1 MPLSR
6 LENFLINTDGNILY
20 VNPSDLDATDSFDNK
35 GNSLT
40 RPFKT
45 IQRALIEA
53 ARFAYQVGD
62 NNDRFDR
69 TTILLYPGTHLIDNR
84 QGLQVGLTSGA
95 VKYYDQNNVDRTS
108 VTNLTLTATS
118 ELDIENGGNI
128 LYKFNSID
136 GGVIV
141 PKGTSIVGLDLRKTK
156 VKPLYVPDPEDVTV
170 DRAALFRIT
179 GGCYFWQFSM
189 FDADR
194 EVFFN
199 KSYSSKKN
207 PSYSHHKLTCFEY
220 ADGVNKRLAPTS
232 EQEYTDLQMYYFK
245 LMNAYGTNTGNRNI
259 TDFPTADDF
268 QPNTAEFKI
277 VGDLSAN
284 DFNVTELRAD
294 NAASPKEAI
303 VTVDAAHNL
312 SRDDAFRIVGVGGST
327 LYEGSFR
334 VSGINSARQ
343 FTYILPSDP
352 NQDNITIQNTEKVVI
367 EADNVNGASP
377 YIFNCS
383 LRSVFGMCG
392 MHADGAK
399 ATGFKSMVVAQFTG
413 IGLQKDP
420 NAFLIYDA
428 PSGTYKNNATSTANP
443 RPLYLNQDAV
453 YSPAY
458 ESFHVKASNDS
469 VIQAVSVFAIG
480 YANHFVAEDGA
491 DQSITNSNS
500 NFGAKSLIAKGFR
513 KQSFNRDDT
522 GFITHIVPP
531 KDLQEDTIDVNWRG
545 LDPVK
550 TAGVGVTA
558 NLYLLGE
565 TDQGNPPSNVTDGY
579 KVGANFNEEL
589 YLDVVTDPNTGI
601 TSTFSAPILMQ
612 VPSGDGPR
620 GRKVFEVERVEGA
633 NTGITPAS
641 DTIKFTADHNFFNG
655 ESVRVFSDNGRLPD
669 GIEDGVRYFAVTNA
683 ASDSSLSSMGADEIK
698 LASTLNNAIASNVV
712 PIGILNNNGGVIT
725 VESRVTDKIPGDAG
739 HPIQYDTT
747 NNQWFITSSEVLASN
762 DLFDNFV
769 GFTTVIDANNA
780 ATYIRRTPENRDV
793 DSRVY
798 KLRYVVPKEFQNAKA
813 PTKNFVLQ
821 ESKTVNEDVFI
832 PTLTTE
838 LTNSVK
844 TNRNP
849 RIIANVQ
856 RSGATITI
864 TSQQDHKINV
874 GDRVNLKN
882 IVSVGNSLGK
892 NDISYNGYFNV
903 ETVPTATTFTLTNV
917 NVGAGDTFTNNTA
930 TLRDTGG
937 DVSKLPAF
945 ERNEYKTTYTI
956 QDVETIQ
963 EYKDAI
969 QDGIYY
975 LTVLRSDISPIQ
987 DDGSTN
993 PFSAREF
1000 KQNYQGLY
1008 PVIDRDNLVVDPA
1021 HTTTAASNALLGK
1034 VVVDNPQNSISKE
1047 AVLEFVKDTGIFVG
1061 KVVNAGVTTGTANDE
1076 VDYFFDKPHGLFSLI
1091 SLSQQTDGSGYG
1103 SNGDKLYNVKLS
1115 NGKTGMFGVDATANA
1130 TVGAGGSIT
1139 SLTIVNGG
1147 SNYRSGV
1154 GMTVTLD
1161 GGTATDLAS
1170 FLINGTTGES
1180 NENTIQFIGIGSV
1193 GNRKTSGFNGV
1204 YRFGSPSSS
1213 GSNANI
1219 PANCIRISNGN
1230 PAPGIHTTSN
1240 GITILGGKTASVQSA
1255 VGVAGTTIPG
1265 IVTVNVYGSD
1275 QHGLS
1280 VGNRFRFIV
1289 LSSDAA
1295 TISAYSKDFIV
1306 RTVNSPQQFT
1316 IKVDPGITPAAGT
1329 SLIILPYAVGAQ
1341 GQDTSLQTEKVGGT
1355 LNSFTGKYLSD
1366 VKTAIDNVQT
1376 VIRVDDD
1383 APTTGFTRLIIN
1395 AGDYIQI
1402 NDEIMRVRK
1411 KSDFL
1416 GGYIELTVMRG
1427 VMGTTTQTHVVGSVV
1442 RSIKII
1448 PAEVRRFSSIRASGH
1463 TFEYVGYGPGNY
1475 STALPQRIGRTL
1487 TNEEEMLAV
1496 YCEKKGGVTFFSG
1509 MNDRGEFFT
1518 LDGRQRPTER
1528 FISEATDSDFIGTFD
1543 DLYVRNTISVGGG
1556 PNRNFPSEFR
1566 GPVNFT
1572 NKITNTDS
1580 DDGITAIKLQLKGNS
1595 NSKPSFQVGTDANPS
1610 LIVKKD
1616 TQNVGIKTANPQFEL
1631 DVNGTIRAE
1640 GGYRNFKLTD
1650 LPDKTL
1656 EPTYER
1662 NRILKVND
1670 AATGYELVDINV
1682 LPLFRLTSYGVSND
1696 AVVHVGTGSTVNTN
1710 QMQIAGISTT
1720 TFSVGQKVKIF
1731 GAGLKSA
1738 PVTVASPG
1746 SATITKQGTASDTKK
1761 YRYWVAQFN
1770 LRTGDV
1776 SAPTAADGGGNFT
1789 NGLSNGN
1796 LDDFNDLD
1804 HNVINVA
1811 KTSSDF
1817 GILIYRQVSTIS
1829 PAVAADINKAK
1840 LIAILGPK
1848 ETGTAGSLFNYE
1860 DFGVYDQTAWNKN
1873 TTSNEYDSDQ
1883 IHFPLTA
1890 PNGKRRGW
1898 NIDEIVSVGTSSIVV
1913 NTEYEFNDAVG
1924 FSSNRVLKV
1933 VHDNT
1938 YAFKV
1943 AIDDIVAKG
1952 GSYLE
1957 LPSGTFLTEK
1967 IDVPTNFTITGV
1979 GKNSILKQQFFANDA
1994 TDGAGNSLS
2003 NDSIFVGI
2011 GTTNATDITLSDFTI
2026 DGNSANQYR
2035 FEDAIDS
2042 ALIETDCMVD
2052 MSGVTNGLFKSI
2064 ELRNSIMNG
2073 MSVKS
2078 GSRISIENSTFVDG
2092 SITDRFQ
2099 YKPLRAS
2106 GTSSL
2111 RINDCLF
2118 ENYPGAVDVSSS
2130 TVVATG
2136 GNIIRNCGRG
2146 LLTFATG
2153 KITTTDNIILG
2164 PADEFIPTPDI
2175 YDSDFNGVNITVQT
2189 GMTFEGPVLQY
2200 IEDGS
2205 PKDISANQVSITAGI
2220 GTIVGAASTL
2230 IPERM
2235 GTKFMDFDPI
2245 TESENAEFSREN
2257 GYIQLKLNTSK
2268 TTQLADL
2275 TTFGFNNNDQ
2285 LAYTIVG
2292 VEYPDVTLG
2301 LSTSMGIKE
2310 GVWFKNGSAFIGAGA
2325 TEYRVT
2331 LKDNNQFVGI
2341 TTGDI
2346 VKLIDHSVSPS
2357 LSAKELTVQQKEIV
2371 GGDRKVRL
2379 VGFTTTSGAN
2389 GGENA
2394 DGSQNGYISI
2404 RKQFVIAK
2412 GRVGV
2417 I

>member
-69 TTILLYPGTHLIDNR
+69 TTILLYPGIHLLDNR
-84 QGLQVGLTSGA
+84 QGLQVGLISGA
-95 VKYYDQNNVDRTS
+95 VKYFDQNNADKTS
-108 VTNLTLTATS
+108 VTDLTLNANS
-118 ELDIENGGNI
+118 VLDIENGGNI

-199 KSYSSKKN
+199 KSYSTKKS
-207 PSYSHHKLTCFEY
+207 PAFSHHKLTCFEY
-220 ADGVNKRLAPTS
+220 ADGVNSRLAPNS

-268 QPNTAEFKI
+268 QPNSAEFKI

-294 NAASPKEAI
+294 NPAAPKEAT
-303 VTVDAAHNL
+303 VTTDVAHKL
-312 SRDDAFRIVGVGGST
+312 SRDDAFRIVGVGGSA
-327 LYEGSFR
+327 LYEGSYR
-334 VSGINSARQ
+334 VAGINSERQ

-352 NQDNITIQNTEKVVI
+352 NQDSINIQNTEKIVI

-383 LRSVFGMCG
+383 LRSTFGMCG
-392 MHADGAK
+392 LHADGSK

-420 NAFLIYDA
+420 NAFLIYD
-428 PSGTYKNNATSTANP
+428 PTSGEYKNNTTAPATEVT
-443 RPLYLNQDAV
+443 PLYINQNAV

-480 YANHFVAEDGA
+480 FAEHFLAEDGA

-522 GFITHIVPP
+522 GYVTHIVPP
-531 KDLQEDTIDVNWRG
+531 KDLQEQTIDVNWRA

-550 TAGVGVTA
+550 SVGVGETSR
-558 NLYLLGE
+558 LYLFGE
-565 TDQGNPPSNVTDGY
+565 TDETNPPSNVTDGY

-589 YLDVVTDPNTGI
+589 YLDVVADPNTGI

-612 VPSGDGPR
+612 VASGDGPR
-620 GRKVFEVERVEGA
+620 GKKSFVVSRT
-633 NTGITPAS
+633 NGINDITASS
-641 DTIKFTADHNFFNG
+641 DTIKLTADHNFFSG
-655 ESVRVFSDNGRLPD
+655 ESVRVFSDNARLPD
-669 GIEDGVRYFAVTNA
+669 GIEENVKYFVITTGN
-683 ASDSSLSSMGADEIK
+683 ADEIK
-698 LASTLNNAIASNVV
+698 LASTLNNAIAST
-712 PIGILNNNGGVIT
+712 PIPVGIKNNKGGILT

-739 HPIQYDTT
+739 HPIQFDATEG
-747 NNQWFITSSEVLASN
+747 QWFITTTEVIGNN
-762 DLFDNFV
+762 DIYDSFV
-769 GFTTVIDANNA
+769 GFSTVISANNA

-793 DSRVY
+793 NDRVY
-798 KLRYVVPKEFQNAKA
+798 KLRYVIPREFQNAKA
-813 PTKNFVLQ
+813 PTKNYVLQ
-821 ESKTVNEDVFI
+821 ESKDAGEDIFI
-832 PTLTTE
+832 PISPPPTSPDPVTDIQ
-838 LTNSVK
+838 

-849 RIIANVQ
+849 RVIAKTE
-856 RSGATITI
+856 RAAATVTV
-864 TSQQDHKINV
+864 TTQQEHKINV
-874 GDRVNLKN
+874 GDRVRLKN
-882 IVSVGNSLGK
+882 VVSTANTTGK
-892 NDISYNGYFNV
+892 DDVSYNGYFRV
-903 ETVPTATTFTLTNV
+903 DTVPSTTEFTLTNT
-917 NVGAGDTFTNNTA
+917 NLAGTDDFTDNIDTI
-930 TLRDTGG
+930 RTGG
-937 DVSKLPAF
+937 DLSKLPVF

-956 QDVETIQ
+956 QEVEEIQ
-963 EYKDAI
+963 EYKDGV
-969 QDGIYY
+969 QDGVYY
-975 LTVLRSDISPIQ
+975 LTVLRSDITPVQ

-993 PFSAREF
+993 PFSVRQY
-1000 KQNYQGLY
+1000 KQDFQGLY
-1008 PVIDRDNLVVDPA
+1008 PSVDRDNSVVDPV
-1021 HTTTAASNALLGK
+1021 HSTTAASNALLGK

-1047 AVLEFVKDTGIFVG
+1047 AVLEFVKDTGIGG
-1061 KVVNAGVTTGTANDE
+1061 KVVLAVGVTGGGNNE
-1076 VDYFFDKPHGLFSLI
+1076 VDYYFDKPHGLFSLTAV
-1091 SLSQQTDGSGYG
+1091 SQVHDGAGYG
-1103 SNGDKLYNVKLS
+1103 SNGDKLYNVKLN
-1115 NGKTGMFGVDATANA
+1115 NGKGDMFGVDATANA
-1130 TVGAGGSIT
+1130 VVGAGGSIT
-1139 SLTIVNGG
+1139 SLEIVSGG
-1147 SNYRSGV
+1147 SNYRTGA
-1154 GMTVTLD
+1154 GMTVTLA
-1161 GGTATDLAS
+1161 GGTATNLAS
-1170 FLINGTTGES
+1170 FQIDNVTHEESENSIQIIGVGTA
-1180 NENTIQFIGIGSV
+1180 
-1193 GNRKTSGFNGV
+1193 GNRKTSAYNGV
-1204 YRFGSPSSS
+1204 YRFTAPGSS
-1213 GSNANI
+1213 GANNGFLSNQL
-1219 PANCIRISNGN
+1219 RVLEGN
-1230 PAPGIHTTSN
+1230 PTAGVHTTSD
-1240 GITILGGKTASVQSA
+1240 GIAILGGKVSSVNSV
-1255 VGVAGTTIPG
+1255 VGVAGTTLPG
-1265 IVTVNVYGSD
+1265 IVTVNVAGSD

-1280 VGNRFRFIV
+1280 VGNRFRFYV
-1289 LSSDAA
+1289 GSTDAA
-1295 TISAYSKDFIV
+1295 TLAAYNNKDFIV
-1306 RTVNSPQQFT
+1306 RAVNSPQQFT
-1316 IKVDPGITPAAGT
+1316 INVDPAIPPVLGVGLT
-1329 SLIILPYAVGAQ
+1329 ILPYAVGAQ
-1341 GQDTSLQTEKVGGT
+1341 GRDTSLQTEKVGGT
-1355 LNSFTGKYLSD
+1355 MNSFTGKYISD
-1366 VKTAIDNVQT
+1366 VLLDINNTQT
-1376 VIRVDDD
+1376 VIRVDSGQT
-1383 APTTGFTRLIIN
+1383 TTGSTIN
-1395 AGDYIQI
+1395 SINRGDYIQI
-1402 NDEIMRVRK
+1402 NNELMRVRA
-1411 KSDFL
+1411 KSANL
-1416 GGYIELTVMRG
+1416 GGYIELTVLRG
-1427 VMGTTTQTHVVGSVV
+1427 VMGTTTTTHVTGSIV
-1442 RSIKII
+1442 RSIHII
-1448 PAEVRRFSSIRASGH
+1448 PSEVRRFSSIRASGH

-1475 STALPQRIGRTL
+1475 STALPQRIQRTL
-1487 TNEEEMLAV
+1487 TNEEELLSV
-1496 YCEKKGGVTFFSG
+1496 YCEKKGGVTYFSG

-1518 LDGRQRPTER
+1518 LDGRQKPVER
-1528 FISEATDSDFIGTFD
+1528 YISEATEGLITGTFD

-1670 AATGYELVDINV
+1670 AANGYELVDINV

-1710 QMQIAGISTT
+1710 QMQITGVSTA

-1731 GAGLKSA
+1731 GAGSYSA
-1738 PVTVASPG
+1738 PVTVANPG
-1746 SATITKQGTASDTKK
+1746 AASVEKQGTAADTKN
-1761 YRYWVAQFN
+1761 YRYWTAQFN
-1770 LRTGDV
+1770 RRTGDISDPV
-1776 SAPTAADGGGNFT
+1776 PADGKSNFT
-1789 NGLSNGN
+1789 NGLNN
-1796 LDDFNDLD
+1796 ADIDLFNDLNYNSLTLSITD
-1804 HNVINVA
+1804 DA
-1811 KTSSDF
+1811 F
-1817 GILIYRQVSTIS
+1817 GILVYRQIQTIGDN
-1829 PAVAADINKAK
+1829 VAANINLAK

-1848 ETGTAGSLFNYE
+1848 ETEVAGQSFTFNDYGP
-1860 DFGVYDQTAWNKN
+1860 FNKTAWSKN
-1873 TTSNEYDSDQ
+1873 NDSNEYDEDQ

-1890 PNGKRRGW
+1890 ANGKRKGW
-1898 NIDEIVSVGTSSIVV
+1898 GMDEIVSIGTSSIVV
-1913 NTEYEFNDAVG
+1913 NNQYEFNDKVG

-1938 YAFKV
+1938 HAFKL

-1957 LPSGTFLTEK
+1957 LPSGTFLTQK

-1979 GKNSILKQQFFANDA
+1979 GKNSVLKQQFFANDT

-2003 NDSIFVGI
+2003 DNNIFVGI
-2011 GTTNATDITLSDFTI
+2011 GTTNATDVTLSNFTI
-2026 DGNSANQYR
+2026 DGNSSNQYR
-2035 FEDAIDS
+2035 FDDIGDS
-2042 ALIETDCMVD
+2042 AILQADCMVD

-2073 MSVKS
+2073 MSVKY
-2078 GSRISIENSTFVDG
+2078 GRRISIENSAFVDG
-2092 SITDRFQ
+2092 SPTDEFQ
-2099 YKPLRAS
+2099 YTPLRATES
-2106 GTSSL
+2106 ESL

-2130 TVVATG
+2130 SVVATG

-2146 LLTFATG
+2146 LITFATG
-2153 KITTTDNIILG
+2153 KISTTDNIILG
-2164 PADEFIPTPDI
+2164 PADEFIPSPDI
-2175 YDSDFNGVNITVQT
+2175 FDSDFNGVNITVQT

-2200 IEDGS
+2200 IEEGS
-2205 PKDISANQVSITAGI
+2205 PKDISDTAVTITAGI
-2220 GTIVGAASTL
+2220 GTIVGAASTM

-2235 GTKFMDFDPI
+2235 GPKFMDFDPI
-2245 TESENAEFSREN
+2245 TESEDSEFSRQN

-2285 LAYTIVG
+2285 LAYTVVG
-2292 VEYPDVTLG
+2292 VEFQDVPIG
-2301 LSTSMGIKE
+2301 LSTNIGISTAA
-2310 GVWFKNGSAFIGAGA
+2310 WFKNDSAFIGAGA

-2331 LKDNNQFVGI
+2331 LKDSNQYAGI

-2346 VKLIDHSVSPS
+2346 VKLVDHSSNPDITTT
-2357 LSAKELTVQQKEIV
+2357 ELTVTNKAENGLLRVITLAGLNV
-2371 GGDRKVRL
+2371 
-2379 VGFTTTSGAN
+2379 TSVTN